1 VAGLPCARRPFP
13 TRRSS
18 DLAPPGGPMRNASIV
33 LIVAFSAACGGR
45 QPGSGNTGGQQ
56 VSLQIT
62 TTGAGL
68 VRGAG
73 PDCRGTC
80 TVQMRSEEHTSKL
93 QSRFD
98 IVCRL

>member
-1 VAGLPCARRPFP
+1 
-13 TRRSS
+13 
-18 DLAPPGGPMRNASIV
+18 MRNVSIV
-33 LIVAFSAACGGR
+33 LIVGFSAACGGR

-73 PDCRGTC
+73 ADCRGTC
-80 TVQMRSEEHTSKL
+80 TVQMNKGSAVHLTAVADQGASFPGWGGACSWRGCCH
-93 QSRFD
+93 RPRHVAP
-98 IVCRL
+98 I